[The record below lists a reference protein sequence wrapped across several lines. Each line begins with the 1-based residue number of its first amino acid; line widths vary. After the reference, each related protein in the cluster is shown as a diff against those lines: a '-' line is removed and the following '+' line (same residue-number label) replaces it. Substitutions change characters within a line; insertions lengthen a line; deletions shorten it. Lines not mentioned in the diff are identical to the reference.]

1 MPLFQLPLLS
11 LSHTHSLSHTR
22 SLSHSLSLIH
32 SLSLSLTHT
41 FSHTHILSHSL
52 SFTPSLSLSRSLS
65 LSLIHSLILS
75 RSLSLSHS
83 LSLTHFAVELT
94 IPLIRSLDILKLIG
108 CQLPEEEYY
117 KLKPL
122 RVRVLDL
129 SEADHFT
136 DRVAEEL
143 LGEETPI
150 SEAILVRC
158 PQFTDEGLFKLST
171 KLKVRHSPHALIN
184 VLKMNS

>member
-11 LSHTHSLSHTR
+11 LCL
-22 SLSHSLSLIH
+22 
-32 SLSLSLTHT
+32 
-41 FSHTHILSHSL
+41 
-52 SFTPSLSLSRSLS
+52 
-65 LSLIHSLILS
+65 
-75 RSLSLSHS
+75 SLSLSHTHT
-83 LSLTHFAVELT
+83 LSLTLYLSLLHAQ
-94 IPLIRSLDILKLIG
+94 LIAFVRSLDILKLIG
-108 CQLPEEEYY
+108 CQLLEKEYY

-143 LGEETPI
+143 LGEDTLI

-158 PQFTDEGLFKLST
+158 PQFTDKGLFKLST
-171 KLKVRHSPHALIN
+171 KLKVSHSPTRSYRCIEDEFMNDANIN
-184 VLKMNS
+184 RFFMLLVVNLR